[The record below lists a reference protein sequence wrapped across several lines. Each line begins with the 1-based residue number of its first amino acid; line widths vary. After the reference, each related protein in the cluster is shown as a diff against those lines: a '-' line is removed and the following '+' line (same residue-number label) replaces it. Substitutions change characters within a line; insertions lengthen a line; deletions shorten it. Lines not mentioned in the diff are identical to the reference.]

1 LVSFG
6 LLHLDFLLSGYFGCR
21 RNFGSE
27 TVEDDF
33 GLFEVPAGIYR
44 REGLVDRS
52 VLGGQKYSKAW
63 DGRKNK
69 KPEKYKGKEN
79 WGRWSQPREGWLAW
93 GF

>member
-1 LVSFG
+1 
-6 LLHLDFLLSGYFGCR
+6 
-21 RNFGSE
+21 
-27 TVEDDF
+27 VEDDF

-63 DGRKNK
+63 DGRKK

-79 WGRWSQPREGWLAW
+79 WGRWSPPREGWLAW